1 MEMNYVFEGKGNKT
15 VVFVHGLSDSIK
27 YWMPLSSILNDEYK
41 ILLYDI
47 RGHGDSPLGDE
58 TFNMDMLVDDLY
70 NLLLKLNIKKASFVG
85 LSLGGNIVLSFAVKY
100 PDFVDKLVLMST
112 FSEIDDNLKNKLL
125 NFKDAINVSYES
137 FFDVII
143 KDVIPEGK
151 YDECRDTLEIVKQ
164 ENAKKVNTEG
174 IKNAINLA
182 FDFKITYQLT
192 KLNCQTLILAGS
204 NDDIVSKELTN
215 ILHANIKNSELVIL
229 KNTKHDVLFGNNFIK
244 VSELMRR
251 FL

>member
-15 VVFVHGLSDSIK
+15 VVFVHGLNGSIE
-27 YWMPLSSILNDEYK
+27 YWRALSSILNDDYK
-41 ILLYDI
+41 TLLYDI
-47 RGHGDSPLGDE
+47 RGHGDSPCGDE
-58 TFNMDMLVDDLY
+58 AFDMDMLVDDLY

-125 NFKDAINVSYES
+125 NFRHAINISYES

-143 KDVIPEGK
+143 KEVIPEGK
-151 YDECRDTLEIVKQ
+151 YDEYMDSLKIVKK
-164 ENAKKVNTEG
+164 ENAKKTNIEG
-174 IKNAINLA
+174 IKNAIDLA
-182 FDFKITYQLT
+182 FDFKITQQLN
-192 KLNCQTLILAGS
+192 KINCQTLILVGS
-204 NDDIVSKELTN
+204 DDDILSMELTN
-215 ILHANIKNSELVIL
+215 ILHTNIKNSMLVIL
-229 KNTKHDVLFGNNFIK
+229 ENTKHNVIFGDNVKK

>member
-15 VVFVHGLSDSIK
+15 VVFVHGLSDSIE
-27 YWMPLSSILNDEYK
+27 YWRALSSILNDEYK
-41 ILLYDI
+41 TLLYDI
-47 RGHGDSPLGDE
+47 LGHGDSPYGNE
-58 TFNMDMLVDDLY
+58 TFDMDMLVDDLY

-125 NFKDAINVSYES
+125 NFRYAINISYES

-143 KDVIPEGK
+143 KDVIPKGK
-151 YDECRDTLEIVKQ
+151 YDEYRDSLEIVKQ
-164 ENAKKVNTEG
+164 ENAKKANIEG
-174 IKNAINLA
+174 IKNAIDLA
-182 FDFKITYQLT
+182 FDFKITQQLN
-192 KLNCQTLILAGS
+192 KINCQTLILVGS
-204 NDDIVSKELTN
+204 DDDIVSMELTN
-215 ILHANIKNSELVIL
+215 ILNANIKNSVLVIL
-229 KNTKHDVLFGNNFIK
+229 ENTKHNVLFGDNVKK